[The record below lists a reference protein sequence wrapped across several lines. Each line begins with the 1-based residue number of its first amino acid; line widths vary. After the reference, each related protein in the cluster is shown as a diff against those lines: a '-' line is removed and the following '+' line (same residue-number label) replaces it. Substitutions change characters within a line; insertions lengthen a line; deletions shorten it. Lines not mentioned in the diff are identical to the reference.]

1 MEEKLNE
8 QGVPYSQFI
17 SSPAPFTTL
26 LWRTVGIHNDQY
38 FETYYSLFDGDAPL
52 SVNFYPR
59 NLSLMKGMEE
69 HPPVAKL
76 EKFTRGYFAMSEN
89 NGSIAMTDLRM
100 GSEPNYVFQFQV
112 GKMNNSQAEATSSQ
126 RLITKPDWK
135 RLSWL
140 WKRIW
145 DPSTEL

>member
-59 NLSLMKGMEE
+59 NLSLMKGMDE
-69 HPPVAKL
+69 HPPVTKL
-76 EKFTRGYFAMSEN
+76 EKFTRDYFAMSEN

-100 GSEPNYVFQFQV
+100 GSEPDYVFQFKV
-112 GKMNNSQAEATSSQ
+112 AEYNNSLARPIVAQ
-126 RLITKPDWK
+126 RFQTTRDWG
-135 RLSWL
+135 RLPWL